1 MAEFFANMIPY
12 VALMW
17 ALALVCFTQ
26 SLLRDFFKD
35 NDIIHLIGPLGS
47 LLFVVLFL
55 ILPIRTCLN
64 RCCKNETEEAEEKY
78 DEIVHTFHTD
88 YDCENPVTKKDGM
101 KRLMERKIAMATGED
116 KQKLMVQMQGYN

>member
-1 MAEFFANMIPY
+1 MSSLMAEFFANMIPY

-26 SLLRDFFKD
+26 SLLRDFFDRTDLK
-35 NDIIHLIGPLGS
+35 HLYAPLSS
-47 LLFVVLFL
+47 LLFVALFL

-64 RCCKNETEEAEEKY
+64 RCCKSETVEAEEKY
-78 DEIVHTFHTD
+78 DEIYHTFHTD

-101 KRLMERKIAMATGED
+101 KRMMERKIAMATGED
-116 KQKLMVQMQGYN
+116 KQKLMV